1 MGVKGNFRDQTLTVF
16 LFFSVCLEYNT
27 GWVLYDR
34 HESGQQKYGALEK
47 LLCVADV

>member
-1 MGVKGNFRDQTLTVF
+1 MLIV
-16 LFFSVCLEYNT
+16 FSVCLDYNT

-34 HESGQQKYGALEK
+34 YESGQQKYGALEK